1 MDPKVAITS
10 AVEDGWL
17 GPNNSMF
24 SGRKKY
30 TYMIWME
37 KYDEKMDGQI

>member
-24 SGRKKY
+24 SGRKK
-30 TYMIWME
+30 IHI
-37 KYDEKMDGQI
+37 YDMDGKI